1 MRLSDQQIQSITN
14 TIRQLVDAQASVY
27 LFGSRLNQQAKGGD
41 VDLLIESDEAVCFL
55 QKAKIKMT
63 LENQLGLPV
72 DLICKSRAAAPTA
85 FQAIA
90 LSKAVRL

>member
-14 TIRQLVDAQASVY
+14 TIRQLIDAQASIY

-41 VDLLIESDEAVCFL
+41 VDLLIESDQVISFL
-55 QKAKIKMT
+55 QKAKIKMS

-72 DLICKSRAAAPTA
+72 DVICKSRAAEPTA